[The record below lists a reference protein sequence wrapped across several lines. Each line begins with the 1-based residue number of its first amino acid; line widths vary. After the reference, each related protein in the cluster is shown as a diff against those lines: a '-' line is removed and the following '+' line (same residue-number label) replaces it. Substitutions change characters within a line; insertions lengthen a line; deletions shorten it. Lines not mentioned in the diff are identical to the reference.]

1 MANIKFTNLASST
14 LAAPITNLATV
25 LTVEDASKFP
35 TISGQEYF
43 IIVVIDATGDFEI
56 MRVVGSTGTSFTVI
70 RAQEGTPARA
80 FASGCKVEHRLTAA
94 SLVTIVEEAS
104 ITKPHTSDNADAY
117 GHATSTL
124 YSHVKITDDP
134 VSSASAVLGIAI
146 SPYAVKTRFDQ
157 LLGASNQTVI
167 TTSSAFVVPETG
179 TYEVVAVGGGGDG
192 GTGGNASEGTIV
204 SYEYGPGSDYPS
216 RVGETVIGS
225 GGGAGGGGAGQVIT
239 QLVALTKGTSIP
251 VTVGGAGG
259 GTTFGTY
266 VTALAGGRG
275 NNGGSSYGC
284 GCNCGNNNDWYFN
297 GPGTGGAGGY
307 SYGSTAMTGGAGT
320 SGSYS
325 YRTCNG
331 GAGGTGGVS
340 TDGTYGN
347 GGNGGAGQGIR
358 NPQAGCSTQY
368 FGSTAGSVG
377 TQGCVKIR
385 LVLGS

>member
-1 MANIKFTNLASST
+1 MANIKFTNLAGST
-14 LAAPITNLATV
+14 LQVAINNLAT
-25 LTVEDASKFP
+25 TVTIDPADVAKFP
-35 TISGQEYF
+35 SISGSEYF
-43 IIVVIDATGDFEI
+43 IIVLITSAGDFEI
-56 MRVVGSTGTSFTVI
+56 MRVTDVNSNVFTVI

-80 FASGCKVEHRLTAA
+80 FSVGDKVEHRLTAE

-104 ITKPHTSDNADAY
+104 ITKPHTSTDADTY

-124 YSHVKITDDP
+124 FSHVKITDETN
-134 VSSASAVLGIAI
+134 SSASSILGIGI

-157 LLGASNQTVI
+157 LLGASNQNVI
-167 TTSSAFVVPETG
+167 TASGSFVVPENG
-179 TYEVVAVGGGGDG
+179 TYEVIAIGGGGAG
-192 GTGGNASEGTIV
+192 GTGGNASEG
-204 SYEYGPGSDYPS
+204 YSDGY
-216 RVGETVIGS
+216 VIGS

-239 QLVALTKGTSIP
+239 QQIALNKGVSIP
-251 VTVGGAGG
+251 VTIGGSGG
-259 GTTFGTY
+259 TTTFGTY
-266 VTALAGGRG
+266 ITALAGGRG
-275 NNGGSSYGC
+275 NNGGSSTGC
-284 GCNCGNNNDWYFN
+284 GCSCGNNNDWYFN
-297 GPGTGGAGGY
+297 GPGTGGTGGY

-340 TDGTYGN
+340 TEGIYGN
-347 GGNGGAGQGIR
+347 GGNGGAGQGIS

-368 FGSTAGSVG
+368 FGSTAGTAG

>member
-43 IIVVIDATGDFEI
+43 IIVVIDDTGDFEI
-56 MRVVGSTGTSFTVI
+56 MRVVGATGTSFTVI

-104 ITKPHTSDNADAY
+104 ITKPHTSDDADTY
-117 GHATSTL
+117 GHATSTV

-134 VSSASAVLGIAI
+134 ASSAASVLGIAI
-146 SPYAVKTRFDQ
+146 SPYAVKTRFNQ

-179 TYEVVAVGGGGDG
+179 TYEVTAIAGGGKGGNGGWGGGGSG
-192 GTGGNASEGTIV
+192 CPTTNSWALM
-204 SYEYGPGSDYPS
+204 
-216 RVGETVIGS
+216 S

-239 QLVALTKGTSIP
+239 QQIQLNKDTSVQ
-251 VTVGGAGG
+251 VTVGGSGG
-259 GTTFGTY
+259 NTTFGSY
-266 VTALAGGRG
+266 LTATGGSNG
-275 NNGGSSYGC
+275 NNGGNATYAQTSAYNAPAC
-284 GCNCGNNNDWYFN
+284 GS
-297 GPGTGGAGGY
+297 PGSGGTGGY
-307 SYGSTAMTGGAGT
+307 SYGTVATNGASGT
-320 SGSYS
+320 MQDAPYA
-325 YRTCNG
+325 NIAG

-340 TDGTYGN
+340 LDGTYGN
-347 GGNGGAGQGIR
+347 GGNGGAGGGVY
-358 NPQAGCSTQY
+358 NPMAGDAQQFLTPGT
-368 FGSTAGSVG
+368 GSAG

>member
-56 MRVVGSTGTSFTVI
+56 MRVVGATGTSFTVI

-117 GHATSTL
+117 GHATATL

-134 VSSASAVLGIAI
+134 ASSAAAVLGIAI

-179 TYEVVAVGGGGDG
+179 TYEVTAIAGGGKGGDG
-192 GTGGNASEGTIV
+192 GWGGGGGNC
-204 SYEYGPGSDYPS
+204 PYPMEWS
-216 RVGETVIGS
+216 LMS

-239 QLVALTKGTSIP
+239 QQIQLNKDTYIP
-251 VTVGGAGG
+251 VTVGGSG
-259 GTTFGTY
+259 GTTTFGSY
-266 VTALAGGRG
+266 LTALGGSNG
-275 NNGGSSYGC
+275 ANGGNASYALTSPYDAPSC
-284 GCNCGNNNDWYFN
+284 GS
-297 GPGTGGAGGY
+297 PGSGGAGGY
-307 SYGSTAMTGGAGT
+307 SYGTVAGNGTAGT
-320 SGSYS
+320 LQQMSYA
-325 YRTCNG
+325 NIAG
-331 GAGGTGGVS
+331 GAGGAGGVS
-340 TDGTYGN
+340 LEGTYGN
-347 GGNGGAGQGIR
+347 GGNGGAGGGVY
-358 NPQAGCSTQY
+358 NPMAGDAQQFLTP
-368 FGSTAGSVG
+368 GTGAAG

>member
-25 LTVEDASKFP
+25 LKVEDASKFP

-43 IIVVIDATGDFEI
+43 IIVVVDATGDFEI
-56 MRVVGSTGTSFTVI
+56 MRVVGATGTSFTVI

-104 ITKPHTSDNADAY
+104 ITKPHTSADADAY
-117 GHATSTL
+117 GHATATL

-134 VSSASAVLGIAI
+134 ASSAAAVLGIAI

-179 TYEVVAVGGGGDG
+179 TYEVVAVGGGGAG
-192 GTGGNASEGTIV
+192 GTGGNASEGY
-204 SYEYGPGSDYPS
+204 SGGY
-216 RVGETVIGS
+216 VIGS

-239 QLVALTKGTSIP
+239 QQIALNKGVSIP
-251 VTVGGAGG
+251 VTVGGSG
-259 GTTFGTY
+259 GTSSFGTY
-266 VTALAGGRG
+266 ITALAGGRG
-275 NNGGSSYGC
+275 NNGGSSTGC
-284 GCNCGNNNDWYFN
+284 GCSCGNNNDWFFN
-297 GPGTGGAGGY
+297 GPGTGGTGGY
-307 SYGSTAMTGGAGT
+307 SYGSTAMTGAAGT

-331 GAGGTGGVS
+331 GNGGIGGVS
-340 TDGTYGN
+340 IEGTYGN
-347 GGNGGAGQGIR
+347 GGNGGTGQGIS

-368 FGSTAGSVG
+368 FGSTAGTAG

>member
-1 MANIKFTNLASST
+1 MANIKFTNLAGST
-14 LAAPITNLATV
+14 LQVAINNLATSV
-25 LTVEDASKFP
+25 TIDPADVAKFP
-35 TISGQEYF
+35 SISGSEYF
-43 IIVVIDATGDFEI
+43 IIVLITSAGDFEI
-56 MRVVGSTGTSFTVI
+56 MRVTAVNSNVFTVL

-80 FASGCKVEHRLTAA
+80 FDIGDKVEHRLTAE

-104 ITKPHTSDNADAY
+104 ITKPHTTTDADAY

-124 YSHVKITDDP
+124 FSHVKITDETD
-134 VSSASAVLGIAI
+134 SSASSILGIGI

-167 TTSSAFVVPETG
+167 TTSSTFVAPETG

-204 SYEYGPGSDYPS
+204 YGDGG
-216 RVGETVIGS
+216 GEDHVIGS

-251 VTVGGAGG
+251 VTIGGAGG

-320 SGSYS
+320 SGTYS

-385 LVLGS
+385 LVFGS

>member
-43 IIVVIDATGDFEI
+43 IIVVIDDTGDFEI
-56 MRVVGSTGTSFTVI
+56 MRVAGATGTSFTVI

-117 GHATSTL
+117 GHATATL

-134 VSSASAVLGIAI
+134 ASSAAAVLGIAI

-179 TYEVVAVGGGGDG
+179 TYEVTVIAGGGKGGNGGWGGGGSG
-192 GTGGNASEGTIV
+192 CPTTNSWALM
-204 SYEYGPGSDYPS
+204 
-216 RVGETVIGS
+216 S

-239 QLVALTKGTSIP
+239 QQIQLNKDTSIQ
-251 VTVGGAGG
+251 VTVGGSG
-259 GTTFGTY
+259 GTTTFGSY
-266 VTALAGGRG
+266 LTAIGGSNG
-275 NNGGSSYGC
+275 NNGGNATYAQTRPYDAPAC
-284 GCNCGNNNDWYFN
+284 GS
-297 GPGTGGAGGY
+297 PGSGGTGGY
-307 SYGSTAMTGGAGT
+307 SYGTVAANGT
-320 SGSYS
+320 SGTMQDAPYA
-325 YRTCNG
+325 NIAG

-340 TDGTYGN
+340 LDGTYGN
-347 GGNGGAGQGIR
+347 GGNGGAGGGVY
-358 NPQAGCSTQY
+358 NPMAGDAQQFLTPGT
-368 FGSTAGSVG
+368 GSAG

>member
-43 IIVVIDATGDFEI
+43 IIVVIDDTGDFEI
-56 MRVVGSTGTSFTVI
+56 MRVVGATGTSFTVI

-104 ITKPHTSDNADAY
+104 ITKPHTSDNADTY
-117 GHATSTL
+117 GHATATL

-134 VSSASAVLGIAI
+134 ASSAAAVLGIAI

-167 TTSSAFVVPETG
+167 TTSSTFVVPETG

-192 GTGGNASEGTIV
+192 GTGGSASEGFAGWYDTGGA
-204 SYEYGPGSDYPS
+204 EY
-216 RVGETVIGS
+216 VIGS

-239 QLVALTKGTSIP
+239 QRIALNKGVSIP
-251 VTVGGAGG
+251 VTIGGSGG
-259 GTTFGTY
+259 TTTFGTY

-284 GCNCGNNNDWYFN
+284 GCNCGNMNDYYFN
-297 GPGTGGAGGY
+297 GPGTGGTGGY
-307 SYGSTAMTGGAGT
+307 SYGSTAMTGAAGT
-320 SGSYS
+320 SGDYS

-340 TDGTYGN
+340 IEGTYGN
-347 GGNGGAGQGIR
+347 GGNGGAGQGIS

-368 FGSTAGSVG
+368 FGSTAGTAG